1 MKKGKYILI
10 IFLILGILAL
20 AAFLS
25 YLLTSFGRPSV
36 HVPSKAYLDIDIS
49 GEIVEM
55 AQDDLFTLLFS
66 GRKPLALHDL
76 RMNIRKAKSDPRIQ
90 TMVLRLNVL
99 LCDWAK
105 TDEIRRLI
113 LDFRSSG
120 KKVYAYIEEAPDFDK
135 EYYLATACDTI
146 VLHPMGWLG
155 INGLGGYIP
164 FFGKTLEKIGAKAE
178 FEHVEEYKTAINTF
192 TESRFTPSHREMME
206 SLFTDVFETYVSTV
220 AEAREKTGEEMRALI
235 DRAFFQGPKAM
246 EAGLVD
252 AVLFEDELRDKLKDG
267 DQELS
272 RIRFD
277 DYAKVRPPS
286 GGLRS
291 GRKVALIYA
300 VGPILTGESM
310 SQVMGGTTT
319 SAWIRQARQD
329 KSLAAIVV
337 RVDSPGGSTTGSDI
351 IHRELAL
358 AAREKPVVVS
368 MSDMAGSGG
377 YWISL
382 PAHKIIAHPQT
393 WTGSI
398 GVLAGKF
405 SFGGLYEK
413 IGVTGEKLTY
423 GEKADIFTT
432 FREFT
437 PEERAVL
444 KDEILWTYEQFLDRV
459 AVARNMS
466 RDEVDA
472 LGRGRVWT
480 GRQAVESG
488 LVDALG
494 GLTEAVDQ
502 AKVLAGIDPDE
513 AVRLV
518 VWPKK
523 RSFWDA
529 FLGRRDPASEALL
542 PRHIRQVLPVLKLME
557 RTRSWVIMPGWVS
570 AP

>member
-55 AQDDLFTLLFS
+55 AQDDIFTLLLS

-90 TMVLRLNVL
+90 AMVLRLNVL

-113 LDFRSSG
+113 LDFRTSG

-220 AEAREKTGEEMRALI
+220 AEARGKTGEEMRALI

-252 AVLFEDELRDKLKDG
+252 AVLFEDELRDKT
-267 DQELS
+267 E
-272 RIRFD
+272 RR
-277 DYAKVRPPS
+277 
-286 GGLRS
+286 RS
-291 GRKVALIYA
+291 GAL
-300 VGPILTGESM
+300 P
-310 SQVMGGTTT
+310 
-319 SAWIRQARQD
+319 D
-329 KSLAAIVV
+329 PV
-337 RVDSPGGSTTGSDI
+337 R
-351 IHRELAL
+351 
-358 AAREKPVVVS
+358 
-368 MSDMAGSGG
+368 
-377 YWISL
+377 
-382 PAHKIIAHPQT
+382 
-393 WTGSI
+393 
-398 GVLAGKF
+398 
-405 SFGGLYEK
+405 
-413 IGVTGEKLTY
+413 
-423 GEKADIFTT
+423 
-432 FREFT
+432 
-437 PEERAVL
+437 
-444 KDEILWTYEQFLDRV
+444 
-459 AVARNMS
+459 
-466 RDEVDA
+466 
-472 LGRGRVWT
+472 
-480 GRQAVESG
+480 
-488 LVDALG
+488 
-494 GLTEAVDQ
+494 
-502 AKVLAGIDPDE
+502 
-513 AVRLV
+513 
-518 VWPKK
+518 
-523 RSFWDA
+523 
-529 FLGRRDPASEALL
+529 
-542 PRHIRQVLPVLKLME
+542 
-557 RTRSWVIMPGWVS
+557 
-570 AP
+570 